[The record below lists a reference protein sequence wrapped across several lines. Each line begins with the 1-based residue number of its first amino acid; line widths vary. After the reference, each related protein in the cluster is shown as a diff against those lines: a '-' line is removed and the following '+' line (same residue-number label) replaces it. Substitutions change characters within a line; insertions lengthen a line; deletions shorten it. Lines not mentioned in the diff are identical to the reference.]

1 MFGIS
6 IALLVRETLRPG
18 TITGGQHQLGIKLSF
33 LQNFLHRISYQ
44 GFSILYRQTNQD
56 VLNTFSF

>member
-1 MFGIS
+1 MRS
-6 IALLVRETLRPG
+6 G
-18 TITGGQHQLGIKLSF
+18 TMTGGQHQPKTKPAF